1 MLLEE
6 LIHERENGE
15 RYIESYELHEY
26 LQVKTAHNVWINN
39 RVKKC
44 GFNEY
49 RDYILVDKI
58 LLTNNPKNPTTKI
71 KNYEMTLRMAEHLC
85 MIENNDMGK
94 KARDYFVDCET
105 YIDSS
110 KQTTE
115 FNYWRLTGKVLRKGF
130 TDIIKSE
137 LNPNNQFVYSNYTD
151 LIYKKIFGKR
161 AKDIKEE
168 KGLGKNDNLRDN
180 LTPEELEKVSEWE
193 TKVQAMI
200 QTFKLMGMENSEIF
214 QKIKELLKL

>member
-15 RYIESYELHEY
+15 KYIDGRELHTFLEVGTEFAKWIKRKIDKHKFEENYDYIRSSKLTTVKGGLNNKVQIYEL
-26 LQVKTAHNVWINN
+26 
-39 RVKKC
+39 
-44 GFNEY
+44 
-49 RDYILVDKI
+49 
-58 LLTNNPKNPTTKI
+58 
-71 KNYEMTLRMAEHLC
+71 TLKMAEELC
-85 MIENNDMGK
+85 MLENNDKGRE
-94 KARDYFVDCET
+94 ARKYFIDCET